1 MRILNFILGASI
13 IILFI
18 FFINIYIKEWFHKKI
33 NKQPFTNLS
42 DNISIKSSNYLHN
55 IKKNVQKDF
64 ILNNEVP
71 LNKYF
76 IDIKYHKDYSHV
88 LSALNNLVPRVKTYF
103 NVANIPMI
111 IGTPSASDIK
121 DLLDNF
127 TILLNNTIDEQVTTF
142 RQSNTGWDEQLP
154 EPKYTSGWEKTQ
166 KTLGLIPSLYNE
178 DFPKVHIKIIDIQ
191 NLKKYET
198 DDEIKYVMD
207 LIIQGSNI
215 EDQMSF
221 KIGFTIDLRDL
232 KNENNFNKLIPNI
245 QDIKIEDLY
254 INGFY
259 SNNQH
264 LINSFGENNMSE
276 EYQKYDIL
284 NNFNDFDN
292 FSPKNNLTEPKY
304 IQKVLLDKY
313 NLRSKEMNQRNSLLD
328 EEGKDYHN
336 SLPKL
341 YDYQNIYSTQ
351 TIFDDM
357 NYKKYFSTNSL

>member
-1 MRILNFILGASI
+1 MRILNFILGVSI

-18 FFINIYIKEWFHKKI
+18 FFINMHFKEWTN
-33 NKQPFTNLS
+33 NKQFAQPFTNLT
-42 DNISIKSSNYLHN
+42 DNNNYLN
-55 IKKNVQKDF
+55 IVKKNAQKNF
-64 ILNNEVP
+64 ILNNEIP

-111 IGTPSASDIK
+111 IGTPSITEIK
-121 DLLDNF
+121 SLLDNF

-154 EPKYTSGWEKTQ
+154 EPTYNSGWDKAQ
-166 KTLGLIPSLYNE
+166 KKLGLIPNLYSEN
-178 DFPKVHIKIIDIQ
+178 FPKVHIKIIDVRD
-191 NLKKYET
+191 LKKYET
-198 DDEIKYVMD
+198 DDEVKYVMD
-207 LIIQGSNI
+207 LIVQGINI

-232 KNENNFNKLIPNI
+232 KNENNFNINTFNSI

-264 LINSFGENNMSE
+264 LINSFGETSINE

-292 FSPKNNLTEPKY
+292 FSPKNNLTDPKY

-313 NLRSKEMNQRNSLLD
+313 NLRSKEMNYRNSLLD
-328 EEGKDYHN
+328 DEGKDYHN